1 MEKIRYDF
9 VDGTSCEIEVNSA
22 LYAAI
27 DGMVKQEKRN
37 HWRETRRH
45 ISLIYINKH
54 EIDIEAPN
62 SDPLSEFIT
71 QESEIEFEALLSSI
85 LRPKQMEL
93 LKMVWDGMTVTEI
106 ARNEGVLQSAIS
118 HRLKTILRK
127 LKVFSEKPHNLP
139 FPVLIGRGNYSAYY
153 KLRGMRK

>member
-9 VDGTSCEIEVNSA
+9 VDGTSCEIEVDST
-22 LYAAI
+22 LYI
-27 DGMVKQEKRN
+27 VHKEIVQQEKRN
-37 HWRETRRH
+37 HWKETRRH
-45 ISLIYINKH
+45 ISLTYLNKH
-54 EIDIEAPN
+54 KIDIEAPN
-62 SDPLSEFIT
+62 SNPLPELIV
-71 QESEIEFEALLSSI
+71 QEDEKEFEALLSSI

-118 HRLKTILRK
+118 HRLKTILKK